1 MFYTVCT
8 KYIHVAL
15 AASVLILWKTFMF
28 GHSCNYTVVLS
39 KNVPTWNKTIWLF
52 FITFIII
59 IIFSLEFIIN
69 WICLLNVR
77 QSIFRLI
84 SYKILIISLEP
95 RVPYKE
101 MYNKMHL
108 FFIYIILYYIMLY
121 YIVLQCL

>member
-59 IIFSLEFIIN
+59 VIFSLAFA
-69 WICLLNVR
+69 CLNLLLALNLLAKCKT
-77 QSIFRLI
+77 IFTK
-84 SYKILIISLEP
+84 YE
-95 RVPYKE
+95 
-101 MYNKMHL
+101 
-108 FFIYIILYYIMLY
+108 
-121 YIVLQCL
+121 